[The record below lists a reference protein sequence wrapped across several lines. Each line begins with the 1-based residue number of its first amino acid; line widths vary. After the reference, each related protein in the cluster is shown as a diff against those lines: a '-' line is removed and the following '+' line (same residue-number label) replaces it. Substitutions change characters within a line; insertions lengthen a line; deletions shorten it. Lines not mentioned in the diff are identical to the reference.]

1 MSRLRW
7 PDDRDAVVTHFNARH
22 SNPEG
27 NALLRYAFDAVDA
40 LHYLADVDAGYETT
54 RSVGDHNGDVVDVAH
69 ARWATGTAIT
79 ALDLVAAAFGRFF
92 GNHVGPKELDF
103 GSFSES
109 NPSKQLRAVLAIVPS
124 LAKQW
129 ISDVNSD
136 SDFQLISGARDAL
149 THRRLPRSL
158 CMSFVS
164 GVVEPRLDLRIG
176 SSQVPVGDL
185 VKRSRDLATRHL
197 VDLLKLLPSL

>member
-1 MSRLRW
+1 
-7 PDDRDAVVTHFNARH
+7 
-22 SNPEG
+22 
-27 NALLRYAFDAVDA
+27 
-40 LHYLADVDAGYETT
+40 
-54 RSVGDHNGDVVDVAH
+54 
-69 ARWATGTAIT
+69 
-79 ALDLVAAAFGRFF
+79 LDLVAAAFGRFF

-158 CMSFVS
+158 CMSFVP